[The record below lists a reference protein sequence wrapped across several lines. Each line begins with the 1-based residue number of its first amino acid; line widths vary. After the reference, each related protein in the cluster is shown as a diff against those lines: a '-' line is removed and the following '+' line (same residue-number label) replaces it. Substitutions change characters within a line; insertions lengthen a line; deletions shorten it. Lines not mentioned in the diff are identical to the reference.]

1 MFRRF
6 FEPGLA
12 QSSYLIAC
20 DRTRQAAVIDPRRD
34 ISQYL
39 DAARGGGLTI
49 THAIDTHVHAD
60 FVSGSRELAA
70 RGAQVVA
77 GPGAGL
83 AFEHVELPDGS
94 TMNVGDVELVALHT

>member
-6 FEPGLA
+6 FEEGLA

-34 ISQYL
+34 IGQYVST
-39 DAARGGGLTI
+39 ARSAGLAI
-49 THAIDTHVHAD
+49 SHAIETHIHAD

-70 RGAQVVA
+70 LGAQVVA

-83 AFEHVELPDGS
+83 GIRPRRDAAWVDSACG
-94 TMNVGDVELVALHT
+94 